1 MTGPQDPTAAGG
13 DRLRASHADREQVIE
28 TLKDAFMQG
37 RLTGDELGA
46 RAGRALA
53 ARTRADLA
61 ALTADIRAADIRAA
75 GIPAAGIPAESA
87 DLIVAGPTRP
97 PAPVRRR
104 PLARAAAGSGGC
116 LVIAFAALRLVSL
129 ADPGATPA
137 PSPCPGLSR
146 ALSWPL
152 PPWSR
157 HCSSWGTGW
166 APQSSRDAPA
176 GSCRPSWGRARRD
189 AGEAGTGTG
198 AWPAAR
204 AGLGVVARAG
214 FPRGRAREQAARE
227 RAEPASELLPLS
239 GEDALRAACSGYRAP
254 GQRFTHRQAARHRRV
269 GAWWCG

>member
-13 DRLRASHADREQVIE
+13 DRLMASHADREQVIE

-46 RAGRALA
+46 QAGRALA

-129 ADPGATPA
+129 ADPGATPGPIPMSWA
-137 PSPCPGLSR
+137 LPCLVVAIAAVVAALFILGYGVGASIEQRRSR
-146 ALSWPL
+146 RQL
-152 PPWSR
+152 PPQL
-157 HCSSWGTGW
+157 G
-166 APQSSRDAPA
+166 P
-176 GSCRPSWGRARRD
+176 
-189 AGEAGTGTG
+189 G
-198 AWPAAR
+198 AA
-204 AGLGVVARAG
+204 
-214 FPRGRAREQAARE
+214 
-227 RAEPASELLPLS
+227 
-239 GEDALRAACSGYRAP
+239 
-254 GQRFTHRQAARHRRV
+254 
-269 GAWWCG
+269 